1 MNSRSSRLLT
11 ISLVA
16 VLGAALFLTSG
27 GSGDGHGILASM
39 GEVSVA
45 DASGADSSKSAN
57 VAGDKAWEV
66 IGGPVKIGAVKA
78 APDTKATTT
87 TASAPMNR
95 LPW

>member
-1 MNSRSSRLLT
+1 MNSHSSRLLA

-27 GSGDGHGILASM
+27 GSGHGHGILS
-39 GEVSVA
+39 GGVSVA
-45 DASGADSSKSAN
+45 NAASADSSKSAN

-78 APDTKATTT
+78 ASQAKATTT
-87 TASAPMNR
+87 TASAPLNR